1 MTPQPNHEIEV
12 VLLQKEMADLRQ
24 EVHDLSKEV
33 AGLVRMW
40 ETASGVVAFVKWLA
54 GLATAVTVLYTLLKM
69 KVVV

>member
-1 MTPQPNHEIEV
+1 MSNPNPELEI
-12 VLLQKEMADLRQ
+12 VLLQKEMSDLRQ

-54 GLATAVTVLYTLLKM
+54 GLAAAISVLYALFKF
-69 KVVV
+69 KI

>member
-1 MTPQPNHEIEV
+1 MSNHNPNPEVEII
-12 VLLQKEMADLRQ
+12 LLQKEMSDLRK

-54 GLATAVTVLYTLLKM
+54 GLSAAVGVIFTIVKM
-69 KVVV
+69 KLG

>member
-1 MTPQPNHEIEV
+1 MSTPNPDLEI
-12 VLLQKEMADLRQ
+12 VLLQKEMSDLRQ

-54 GLATAVTVLYTLLKM
+54 GLAAAISVLYALFKF
-69 KVVV
+69 KI

>member
-1 MTPQPNHEIEV
+1 MSTPNPELEI
-12 VLLQKEMADLRQ
+12 VLLQKEMSDLRQ

-54 GLATAVTVLYTLLKM
+54 GLAAAISVLYALFKF
-69 KVVV
+69 KI

>member
-1 MTPQPNHEIEV
+1 MSNPNPELEI
-12 VLLQKEMADLRQ
+12 VLLQKEMSDLRQ

-54 GLATAVTVLYTLLKM
+54 GLAAAVSVLYALFKF
-69 KVVV
+69 KI

>member
-1 MTPQPNHEIEV
+1 MSNPNPELEI
-12 VLLQKEMADLRQ
+12 VLLQKEMSDLRQ

-54 GLATAVTVLYTLLKM
+54 GLATAVSVLYALFKF
-69 KVVV
+69 KI

>member
-1 MTPQPNHEIEV
+1 MSTPNPELEI
-12 VLLQKEMADLRQ
+12 VLLQKEMSDLRQ

-54 GLATAVTVLYTLLKM
+54 GLAAAVSVLYALFKF
-69 KVVV
+69 KI